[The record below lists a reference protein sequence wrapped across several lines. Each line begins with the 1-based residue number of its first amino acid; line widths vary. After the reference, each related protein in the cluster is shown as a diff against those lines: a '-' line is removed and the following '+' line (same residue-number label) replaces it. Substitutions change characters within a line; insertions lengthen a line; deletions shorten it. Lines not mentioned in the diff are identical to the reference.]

1 MPKEDVKS
9 PEIEVVGGCEPH
21 KRYEFWELNLGPVQ
35 EQLKLLTTE
44 PFSQDPVTH
53 FHIIAI

>member
-44 PFSQDPVTH
+44 PVTH